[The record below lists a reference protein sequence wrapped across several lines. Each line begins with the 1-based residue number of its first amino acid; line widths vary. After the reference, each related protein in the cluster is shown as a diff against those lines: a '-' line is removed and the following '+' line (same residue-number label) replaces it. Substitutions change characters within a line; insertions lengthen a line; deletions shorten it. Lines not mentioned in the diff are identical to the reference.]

1 MRLIPWLFLAA
12 FIFCLTYSP
21 KHNPSVAQAT
31 VPAVPCCSNE
41 KHMAANPVQC
51 QSGHYTGIQFGNTDY
66 GCPKRHPQVNQG
78 AIIGR

>member
-1 MRLIPWLFLAA
+1 MRLLPWLFLAA

-21 KHNPSVAQAT
+21 KHNPSVAYAKAPT
-31 VPAVPCCSNE
+31 APCCSDE

-51 QSGHYTGIQFGNTDY
+51 QSGHYAGIQFGNTDY
-66 GCPKRHPQVNQG
+66 GCTKRHPQVHGG